1 MRRFM
6 LALPLVLAACQ
17 AAPSNQAFASASS
30 ATEEQ
35 TEPEQQDHGEWS
47 GDIVGFAQAACGGCH
62 SVGASGLSPNVDAPA
77 FADIAQRPGLTDQTL
92 SAWLRDAHNYP
103 EEMDFDLDSPQVD
116 DLAAYILALR
126 DGD

>member
-1 MRRFM
+1 MHRFL

-17 AAPSNQAFASASS
+17 AAPSNHAVANASS
-30 ATEEQ
+30 ATDGQ
-35 TEPEQQDHGEWS
+35 AAPEQQDHGEWS

-62 SVGASGLSPNVDAPA
+62 SVGASGLSPNVGAPA

-103 EEMDFDLDSPQVD
+103 EEMDFDLDSPQAD
-116 DLAAYILALR
+116 DLAAYILALQ
-126 DGD
+126 GDD